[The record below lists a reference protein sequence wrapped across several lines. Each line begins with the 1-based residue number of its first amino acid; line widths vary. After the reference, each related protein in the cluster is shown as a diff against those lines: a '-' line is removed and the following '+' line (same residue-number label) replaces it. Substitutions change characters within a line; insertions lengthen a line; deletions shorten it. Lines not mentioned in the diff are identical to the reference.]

1 MWVLLANAAAG
12 FLFVAGKS
20 MARRGYREI
29 VDRILLLFY
38 FINIYNHLIRFLN
51 RVVST
56 GDECILDKLRLR
68 WYSIQ
73 RSWKRNLKYSTCM
86 CSYIWHVASAG
97 YISGSLVS
105 GPRPASSC
113 H

>member
-56 GDECILDKLRLR
+56 GDECILDKLR

-73 RSWKRNLKYSTCM
+73 RSWKLKVFYL
-86 CSYIWHVASAG
+86 HV
-97 YISGSLVS
+97 
-105 GPRPASSC
+105 
-113 H
+113 